1 MTDLRLHLDIESY
14 SECALGSAGVYR
26 YAEHP
31 STEILCFSYKFSDQT
46 AIWSWRVG
54 DPLPAAVVQHIQAG
68 GEVRAH
74 NAQFERVVLN
84 GVAGK
89 KIGFPEISIEQT
101 VCTAAKM
108 AAHGLP
114 RALGA
119 AAEALGASPK
129 SIEGRIVMLQLCKP
143 RAKHPDGRYTVANAP
158 EKFAILYKYCETDVE
173 AEADIDSRVPD
184 LSAAEQQVYVL
195 DQKINA
201 RGIAVDLKAIADI
214 QAVIA
219 QYKEFL
225 EAEMKRIVGVAPTQ
239 RAKIADWIRTHGY
252 PGLTDMQAETVKA
265 LSKNPNVPETIKRV
279 LAIYNTYNM
288 KAVAKY
294 DAILD
299 AVCADGRLRGMFLFL
314 GAGTGRW
321 SSLIVQLQNLFRPL
335 IDDPETAVSAFAE
348 RRLDWIRALY
358 AIDPMK
364 VAASCVRSVLIAGPE
379 KDLLFP
385 DFVGIE
391 SRGNAWLFDEEWK
404 LDVFRKQD
412 AKTGP
417 DSYKV
422 AYARAFQ
429 IAVDEVTKGQRQ
441 IGKVMEL
448 ALGYE
453 GGVGA
458 FVTMVATY
466 GIDLVEMTK
475 ATLAV
480 IPDDV
485 RESADWMWHNLP
497 QTRNDLDYDT
507 FIACDSLK
515 RMWRTIHPKIVQGWK
530 DLKAAAEQ
538 ACQFPGR
545 VFELPNGKIKF
556 KVDGDWLY
564 MRLPSGRRLAYYKP
578 RWVEPREGT
587 RFVNGRSEVYT
598 VPGEM
603 RYWGIDTY
611 TRQWVEQSTYGGKL
625 CENAVQALSRDLL
638 VNAMFKLE
646 DAGYPI
652 IGTVHD
658 EVICEIGTGIED
670 DDLSFEHAEIV
681 MCELPKWAAGLPVAV
696 DGHVAKRYRK

>member
-1 MTDLRLHLDIESY
+1 MSEPKLHLDIETY
-14 SECALGSAGVYR
+14 SECDLGSAGVYR

-31 STEILCFSYKFSDQT
+31 STEILCFSYKFSDDPQAT
-46 AIWSWRVG
+46 WSWRPG
-54 DPLPAAVVQHIQAG
+54 RPLPARVVQHIQQG
-68 GEVRAH
+68 GEIRAH

-84 GVAGK
+84 GVAGE
-89 KIGFPEISIEQT
+89 KIGFPKILIEQT

-129 SIEGRIVMLQLCKP
+129 SIEGKIVMLQLCKP
-143 RAKHPDGRYTVANAP
+143 RKKHEDGRYTPANAF
-158 EKFAILYKYCETDVE
+158 EKFKILYEYCDGDVE
-173 AEADIDSRVPD
+173 AETDIDARVPD
-184 LSAAEQQVYVL
+184 LSAAEQAVYVL

-201 RGIAVDLKAIADI
+201 RGWAVDLEAVANIK
-214 QAVIA
+214 AVIE

-225 EAEMKRIVGVAPTQ
+225 AAEMQRIVGVAPTQ

-252 PGLTDMQAETVKA
+252 PGLMDMQAETVKQLA
-265 LSKNPNVPETIKRV
+265 KNPNVPAEIKRV

-335 IDDPETAVSAFAE
+335 IDDPETAVAAFAA
-348 RRLDWIRALY
+348 RDLDWIRALY

-364 VAASCVRSVLIAGPE
+364 VAASCVRSVLIAGPR

-404 LDVFRKQD
+404 LEVFRKQD

-417 DSYKV
+417 DSYAV
-422 AYARAFQ
+422 AYARAFNVLVSE
-429 IAVDEVTKGQRQ
+429 ITKKDPRRQ

-453 GGVGA
+453 GGAGA

-466 GIDLVEMTK
+466 GIDLVAMTK
-475 ATLAV
+475 TVLPI
-480 IPDDV
+480 IPEDV
-485 RESADWMWHNLP
+485 RESADWMWHNMP
-497 QTRNDLDYDT
+497 QTRNELDYDT

-515 RMWRTIHPKIVQGWK
+515 RMWRTMHPKIVQGWK

-538 ACQFPGR
+538 AVQFPGR
-545 VFELPNGKIKF
+545 VFEIPNGKIKF
-556 KVDGDWLY
+556 KVADGWLY

-646 DAGYPI
+646 ESGAPI

-658 EVICEIGTGIED
+658 EIICEIDEGADGP
-670 DDLSFEHAEIV
+670 FEEAARQ
-681 MCELPKWAAGLPVAV
+681 MCDLPKWAAGLPVAV